1 MRMVDMHNEV
11 IQACYQFTYKG
22 YTISTSNIMNPKVLE
37 VGFWAEETTP
47 FQMATSI
54 PEAMDKID
62 TFTGEMK

>member
-1 MRMVDMHNEV
+1 
-11 IQACYQFTYKG
+11 
-22 YTISTSNIMNPKVLE
+22 MNPKVLE

-62 TFTGEMK
+62 TLTGEMK